1 MEQQGHKQRRSGEG
15 RRRAGWTAADQVLSS
30 STNFAMTL
38 LVAHFF
44 SPSDFG
50 AFTVAY
56 TLYVILLQLSRSLAT
71 DPLSVRF
78 SSVPVADWR
87 RAVPQSTGTSL
98 AVGLLAAPLTVC
110 VGLLFGGSLRSA
122 LVALGVMLPGLMLQD
137 AWRFA
142 FFAQGRPARAATNDF
157 IWAAV
162 QFPALGWVLMSANTS
177 LGAFVLVWGGSALV
191 AAAAGCFQAGL
202 LPRPFDARWWLRDHR
217 DLATRFAG
225 EFLVF
230 RSAMQL
236 TLYVVGIVGGLAAL
250 ASIRAAQVLLGPL
263 NVLFLGA
270 TAFSVPEAVRMLS
283 HSREEFQRALQ
294 KLSVVLAT
302 AAIVWGLVI
311 FTLPTSVGISLLGEN
326 WSGAHEVLIPVTI
339 TVAAAGASIGA
350 WTGLRALAAAG
361 ASLRARTLTALL
373 TLLMG
378 TSGALV
384 AEARGA
390 AIGLACASVLATAVW
405 WHAYASMARSR
416 RIASRPDLAA
426 VE

>member
-1 MEQQGHKQRRSGEG
+1 
-15 RRRAGWTAADQVLSS
+15 
-30 STNFAMTL
+30 
-38 LVAHFF
+38 
-44 SPSDFG
+44 
-50 AFTVAY
+50 
-56 TLYVILLQLSRSLAT
+56 
-71 DPLSVRF
+71 
-78 SSVPVADWR
+78 
-87 RAVPQSTGTSL
+87 
-98 AVGLLAAPLTVC
+98 
-110 VGLLFGGSLRSA
+110 
-122 LVALGVMLPGLMLQD
+122 
-137 AWRFA
+137 
-142 FFAQGRPARAATNDF
+142 
-157 IWAAV
+157 
-162 QFPALGWVLMSANTS
+162 
-177 LGAFVLVWGGSALV
+177 
-191 AAAAGCFQAGL
+191 
-202 LPRPFDARWWLRDHR
+202 
-217 DLATRFAG
+217 
-225 EFLVF
+225 
-230 RSAMQL
+230 
-236 TLYVVGIVGGLAAL
+236 
-250 ASIRAAQVLLGPL
+250 
-263 NVLFLGA
+263 
-270 TAFSVPEAVRMLS
+270 MLS